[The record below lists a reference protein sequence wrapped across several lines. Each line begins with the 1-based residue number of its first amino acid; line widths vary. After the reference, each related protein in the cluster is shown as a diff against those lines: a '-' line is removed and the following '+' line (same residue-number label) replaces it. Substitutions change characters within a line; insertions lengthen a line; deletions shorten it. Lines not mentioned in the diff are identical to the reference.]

1 MRSDRTTFVILLSLA
16 AGLLDA
22 TTGALLV
29 TIPETTLHLF
39 GATLPGGGGD
49 ILMRFVGAFVMG
61 VGLSY
66 LWGLATPR
74 FDQRAHRLHGV
85 WGATAAIRT
94 CIAAFT
100 LTAVAT
106 KHLEPAWLV
115 VGASDAT
122 LALIQIRALKAR
134 WFEA

>member
-1 MRSDRTTFVILLSLA
+1 MRSNRTAFILLLSLA
-16 AGLLDA
+16 AGLLDS

-29 TIPETTLHLF
+29 TIPETTLRLF
-39 GATLPGGGGD
+39 GATMPGGGGD

-66 LWGLATPR
+66 LWGLAASR
-74 FDQRAHRLHGV
+74 FEERTHRLHGV

-94 CIAAFT
+94 CIAVFT

-115 VGASDAT
+115 VGFSDAT
-122 LALIQIRALKAR
+122 LALIQIWGLRADWFKA
-134 WFEA
+134 